1 MTVPGAPAGARRL
14 RGAAAATARSSDT
27 KAEGQAPVYARLGV
41 RRVVNAR
48 GCATLAGG
56 TLMDPEVTTAM
67 GEAARSFVR
76 IGDLED
82 AASRIIAA
90 ATGAEAGYV
99 TSGAAAGV
107 TLATAAVL
115 AGMDPDRM
123 ELLPDTGH
131 HPNEVLVQ
139 RVHRNPYDHMVRAA
153 GARLVEFGGDG
164 SATLARMTAEMKAAI
179 GPRTVGAF
187 YHAQLESVGMPLADF
202 VETAHEHD
210 LPVIV
215 DASVCLP
222 PRSNLRRF
230 TATGA
235 DLVAFSGGKSIRGPQ
250 ASGILAGRADLLL
263 SVSLQHQDMDVQ
275 ASTWARRPLL
285 EAGVIRRPPGHG
297 IGRPMKAGKEE
308 IVGLLVALE
317 RYLARDE
324 AADAARWG
332 RMAEELAAGLARI
345 DGLSAAVERIQP
357 DRRPVASTTVT
368 VDARTYGRSA
378 VDLVRK
384 LADLDPLVMVA
395 DGAAE
400 FGRLR
405 LDPENLQDGEVDQ
418 VVEAFRLCSRR
429 VAGRRSGRHAQR
441 PAAPI

>member
-1 MTVPGAPAGARRL
+1 
-14 RGAAAATARSSDT
+14 
-27 KAEGQAPVYARLGV
+27 
-41 RRVVNAR
+41 
-48 GCATLAGG
+48 
-56 TLMDPEVTTAM
+56 
-67 GEAARSFVR
+67 
-76 IGDLED
+76 
-82 AASRIIAA
+82 
-90 ATGAEAGYV
+90 
-99 TSGAAAGV
+99 
-107 TLATAAVL
+107 
-115 AGMDPDRM
+115 
-123 ELLPDTGH
+123 
-131 HPNEVLVQ
+131 
-139 RVHRNPYDHMVRAA
+139 
-153 GARLVEFGGDG
+153 
-164 SATLARMTAEMKAAI
+164 
-179 GPRTVGAF
+179 
-187 YHAQLESVGMPLADF
+187 
-202 VETAHEHD
+202 
-210 LPVIV
+210 
-215 DASVCLP
+215 
-222 PRSNLRRF
+222 
-230 TATGA
+230 
-235 DLVAFSGGKSIRGPQ
+235 
-250 ASGILAGRADLLL
+250 
-263 SVSLQHQDMDVQ
+263 
-275 ASTWARRPLL
+275 
-285 EAGVIRRPPGHG
+285 
-297 IGRPMKAGKEE
+297 MKAGKEE

-378 VDLVRK
+378 VELVRK